1 MIDRKESRAE
11 MLLGDEAIALGA
23 IHAGIS
29 GAFAYPGTPSTEI
42 FEYVESR
49 RDPGISARWS
59 TNEKV
64 AFEEALGMSY
74 AGKRALVSMKHVGL
88 NVAADA
94 FVNSGITGVNGGLV
108 LAVADDPGMHSSQ
121 NEQDSRFYA
130 QFAMIPC
137 IEPADQ
143 QQAYDLVR
151 QAFDISERLALPVMI
166 RIVTRLAH
174 SRAVVRTSPPRPQ
187 NPLKPSEARSWILL
201 PSIAREGYRRLI
213 EKQKEIAAALA
224 ELKCCRRHG
233 AKRGP
238 LGIICTGIAWNYL
251 QECCGGMEAAEMP
264 PTLHVL
270 GYPVCEPDLEELL
283 ASVEE
288 VLVLEDGYPFLE
300 EKLRGYPRGGRM
312 KVHGRLDGTVPRA
325 GELTPDIVWGALHRT
340 GHETPAPSGPLAPRP
355 PALCSGCPHA
365 DALEALKAALKP
377 FSGGRAFADI
387 GCYTLGALAP
397 YEAIHSCVDMGAS
410 ITMAIGAARAGLTPA
425 VAVIGDS
432 TFVHSGMTGLLD
444 AILEDTPVT
453 LVILDNSTVGMT
465 GGQKTAASGPD
476 LERLVKGLG
485 VPPAHVRIV
494 NPISRE
500 RDTITRVLGEEFAH
514 PGVSVVIAARICIQE
529 IKRGKKR
536 KHEEQAQAEEA
547 AK

>member
-1 MIDRKESRAE
+1 MSDNPEATPQ

-42 FEYVESR
+42 FEFIER
-49 RDPGISARWS
+49 QRNPDISSRWS

-64 AFEEALGMSY
+64 AFEAALGMSY

-94 FVNSGITGVNGGLV
+94 FVNSGITGVTGGLV

-121 NEQDSRFYA
+121 NEQDSRYYA
-130 QFAMIPC
+130 QFAMLPC

-166 RIVTRLAH
+166 RLVTRLAH
-174 SRAVVRTSPPRPQ
+174 SRAVVRVSEPRPQ
-187 NPLKPSEARSWILL
+187 NELCPSTARSWILL

-213 EKQKEIAAALA
+213 EKQKDISAALA
-224 ELKCCRRHG
+224 EIKCCRRLG
-233 AKRGP
+233 AERGR
-238 LGIICTGIAWNYL
+238 LGIICSGIAINYL
-251 QECCGGMEAAEMP
+251 REAIPNEDELP
-264 PTLHVL
+264 PTLHIF
-270 GYPVCEPDLEELL
+270 GYPICEPNLEELL
-283 ASVEE
+283 VSVSE
-288 VLVLEDGYPFLE
+288 VLVLEEGYPFIE
-300 EKLRGYPRGGRM
+300 EKLRGFPIKGRVR
-312 KVHGRLDGTVPRA
+312 VHGKYDGTVPRT
-325 GELTPDIVWGALHRT
+325 GELTPDIVSGALNRT
-340 GHETPAPSGPLAPRP
+340 GNETATNSGPVAPRP
-355 PALCSGCPHA
+355 PALCSGCPHI
-365 DALEALKAALKP
+365 DALEAMKAALKP
-377 FSGGRAFADI
+377 HVNGRAFADI
-387 GCYTLGALAP
+387 GCYTLGALPP

-410 ITMAIGAARAGLTPA
+410 ISMSIGAARAGLSPS

-432 TFVHSGMTGLLD
+432 TFVHSGMTGLMD
-444 AILEDTPVT
+444 AVLEDTPVT
-453 LVILDNSTVGMT
+453 VVILDNSTVGMT
-465 GGQKTAASGPD
+465 GGQKTAASGPN

-485 VPPAHVRIV
+485 VPEEHVQVV

-500 RDTITRVLGEEFAH
+500 RDNISRILTEEFEH

-529 IKRGKKR
+529 IRRGKK
-536 KHEEQAQAEEA
+536 KKQQAEGVEEA

>member
-1 MIDRKESRAE
+1 MIDKPESNAE

-42 FEYVESR
+42 FEYVER
-49 RDPGISARWS
+49 QQNPDIVARWS

-64 AFEEALGMSY
+64 AFEAALGMSY

-94 FVNSGITGVNGGLV
+94 FINSGITGVNGGLV

-121 NEQDSRFYA
+121 NEQDSRYYA
-130 QFAMIPC
+130 QFALIPC

-166 RIVTRLAH
+166 RVVTRLAH
-174 SRAVVRTSPPRPQ
+174 SRAVVRTNEPRPQ
-187 NPLKPSEARSWILL
+187 NPLRPSDSRSWILL
-201 PSIAREGYRRLI
+201 PSIARDGYRRLI
-213 EKQKEIAAALA
+213 EKQKDVHAALA
-224 ELKCCRRHG
+224 ELKCCRRSG
-233 AKRGP
+233 AEKGP
-238 LGIICTGIAWNYL
+238 LGIICSGIALNYVK
-251 QECCGGMEAAEMP
+251 ECFGKDELP
-264 PTLHVL
+264 PTLHIS
-270 GYPVCEPDLEELL
+270 GYPICEPDLEELL
-283 ASVEE
+283 SSVDE
-288 VLVLEDGYPFLE
+288 VLVLEDGYPFIE
-300 EKLRGYPRGGRM
+300 EKLKGYPADGRV
-312 KVHGRLDGTVPRA
+312 KVHGKFDGTVPRT

-340 GHETPAPSGPLAPRP
+340 GHEAVAPSGPLAPRP

-365 DALEALKAALKP
+365 DALEAMKAALKP
-377 FSGGRAFADI
+377 HPGGRAFADI
-387 GCYTLGALAP
+387 GCYTLGALPP
-397 YEAIHSCVDMGAS
+397 YDAINSCVDMGAS
-410 ITMAIGAARAGLTPA
+410 IGMAIGAARAGLSPS

-432 TFVHSGMTGLLD
+432 TFVHSGMTPLMD

-453 LVILDNSTVGMT
+453 VLILDNSTVGMT
-465 GGQKTAASGPD
+465 GGQQTAASGPN

-485 VPPAHVRIV
+485 VPEEHVRIV

-500 RDTITRVLGEEFAH
+500 RDTITRVLNEEFEH
-514 PGVSVVIAARICIQE
+514 QGVSVVIAARICIQE
-529 IKRGKKR
+529 IKRNIKK
-536 KHEEQAQAEEA
+536 KKQAKQAEEA

>member
-1 MIDRKESRAE
+1 MMIDKPETRAE

-42 FEYVESR
+42 FEFVER
-49 RDPGISARWS
+49 QQDPTIAARWS

-130 QFAMIPC
+130 HFAMIPC

-151 QAFDISERLALPVMI
+151 QAFDISERLSLPVMI

-174 SRAVVRTSPPRPQ
+174 SRAVVNTTEPRAQ
-187 NPLKPSEARSWILL
+187 NPLKPSESRSWILL
-201 PSIAREGYRRLI
+201 PSIARDGYRRLI
-213 EKQKEIAAALA
+213 EKQEDVKAALA
-224 ELKCCRRHG
+224 ELNCCKRAG
-233 AKRGP
+233 AEKGP

-251 QECCGGMEAAEMP
+251 KECIGEDEEMP
-264 PTLHVL
+264 PTLHVF
-270 GYPVCEPDLEELL
+270 GYPICDESLEEFL
-283 ASVEE
+283 ASVDE
-288 VLVLEDGYPFLE
+288 VLLLEDGYPFLE
-300 EKLRGYPRGGRM
+300 DKLRGYPSSGRM
-312 KVHGRLDGTVPRA
+312 KVHGRFDGTVPRA
-325 GELTPDIVWGALHRT
+325 GELTPDIVWAALHRT
-340 GHETPAPSGPLAPRP
+340 GHETKPPSGPVAPRP

-365 DALEALKAALKP
+365 DALEAMKAALKP

-387 GCYTLGALAP
+387 GCYTLGALPP

-410 ITMAIGAARAGLTPA
+410 ISMAVGAARAGLAPA

-432 TFVHSGMTGLLD
+432 TFVHSGMTPLMD

-453 LVILDNSTVGMT
+453 VVILDNSTVGMT
-465 GGQKTAASGPD
+465 GGQQTAASGPN

-485 VPPAHVRIV
+485 VPEAHVRIV

-500 RDTITRVLGEEFAH
+500 RDTITRVLNEEFEH
-514 PGVSVVIAARICIQE
+514 QGVSVVIAARICIQE
-529 IKRGKKR
+529 IKRGKK
-536 KHEEQAQAEEA
+536 KKAKLAEEA